1 MEVVYEA
8 LGRDGPDTNAALT
21 TAFEDLETMMAEN
34 KFEEIEGIIFW
45 FQKFWSHGQIMGRD
59 VMKYSFK

>member
-21 TAFEDLETMMAEN
+21 TAFEDLEIMIAEN
-34 KFEEIEGIIFW
+34 RFEEIEGNF
-45 FQKFWSHGQIMGRD
+45 FGSKIMGRE
-59 VMKYSFK
+59 VMKYSCK